1 MFVFNQRSLRAFNE
15 KTLVHYKKH
24 ATIMAVLM
32 LICGICCLIYPIAA
46 GVYLSYATGF
56 MFLVCGFYSIYSLFS
71 SGKKQL
77 KAKFTYA
84 FFAIAWLL
92 LGYCFLVNPV
102 IGMNSLAMVFC
113 CLFILGGI
121 FRIASGVKLF
131 RSPGYGWN
139 IFIGI
144 FDLLIAGVWLNMDPD
159 RSYVFTS
166 IFIGV
171 EMIFSSFAFISLRR
185 NATLVK
191 TDKLADKN

>member
-102 IGMNSLAMVFC
+102 IGMNSLAMVFAA
-113 CLFILGGI
+113 CLFWGGFFVSPLGSNCSVVRVMDG
-121 FRIASGVKLF
+121 
-131 RSPGYGWN
+131 N

-144 FDLLIAGVWLNMDPD
+144 FDLLIAGVWRIWIPTD
-159 RSYVFTS
+159 RMYLPQF
-166 IFIGV
+166 
-171 EMIFSSFAFISLRR
+171 L
-185 NATLVK
+185 LVSR
-191 TDKLADKN
+191 

>member
-1 MFVFNQRSLRAFNE
+1 MPFL
-15 KTLVHYKKH
+15 
-24 ATIMAVLM
+24 
-32 LICGICCLIYPIAA
+32 
-46 GVYLSYATGF
+46 LSR
-56 MFLVCGFYSIYSLFS
+56 
-71 SGKKQL
+71 
-77 KAKFTYA
+77 
-84 FFAIAWLL
+84 
-92 LGYCFLVNPV
+92 GYCWVTV
-102 IGMNSLAMVFC
+102 VFC

-131 RSPGYGWN
+131 HSPGYGWN

-171 EMIFSSFAFISLRR
+171 EMIFSSLAFISLRR

-191 TDKLADKN
+191 TDKLADKK

>member
-46 GVYLSYATGF
+46 GVDLSYATGF

-71 SGKKQL
+71 SSKKQL

-84 FFAIAWLL
+84 FFAISWLL

-121 FRIASGVKLF
+121 FVSHLGSNCSTAQVMDETFLLVFLTCLLPASG
-131 RSPGYGWN
+131 
-139 IFIGI
+139 
-144 FDLLIAGVWLNMDPD
+144 
-159 RSYVFTS
+159 
-166 IFIGV
+166 
-171 EMIFSSFAFISLRR
+171 
-185 NATLVK
+185 
-191 TDKLADKN
+191 

>member
-1 MFVFNQRSLRAFNE
+1 MPFCYRVV
-15 KTLVHYKKH
+15 T
-24 ATIMAVLM
+24 
-32 LICGICCLIYPIAA
+32 A
-46 GVYLSYATGF
+46 GL
-56 MFLVCGFYSIYSLFS
+56 LFS
-71 SGKKQL
+71 RESCDRHE
-77 KAKFTYA
+77 FTGNG
-84 FFAIAWLL
+84 ILL
-92 LGYCFLVNPV
+92 PV
-102 IGMNSLAMVFC
+102 YS
-113 CLFILGGI
+113 GGI

-171 EMIFSSFAFISLRR
+171 EMIFSSLAFISLRR

>member
-71 SGKKQL
+71 SSKKQL

-84 FFAIAWLL
+84 FFAIA
-92 LGYCFLVNPV
+92 
-102 IGMNSLAMVFC
+102 C

-131 RSPGYGWN
+131 HSPGYGWN

-171 EMIFSSFAFISLRR
+171 EMIFSSLAFISLRR